1 MGGAPPVGT
10 ACENAGAAKNKR
22 RISAL
27 SEYLMATS
35 RRDVSSSITPPL
47 LNVTTISA
55 FTLLCIFAVNFAR
68 NYKSS

>member
-35 RRDVSSSITPPL
+35 RGDCGWQYNAAGS
-47 LNVTTISA
+47 
-55 FTLLCIFAVNFAR
+55 
-68 NYKSS
+68 